1 MSRVYQAR
9 RRAAESANHDE
20 DFYAADILDKPLSAS
35 DTSNL
40 TGHVFPLETSDT
52 GMHGHGH
59 RGSAERLLPTKPP
72 LKTEPSAVSVGPP
85 DLLRSHSSAD
95 PWWIASPAGLSQK
108 IVIDHDISPVSRE
121 QYRLLAA
128 TLHNAQVSTGVKVIM
143 IASAVAG
150 EGKTLTAVNL
160 ALTFSESYHRR
171 VLLVDGDLRR
181 PVLHWVFGCDDNGR
195 VESPRSSEERR
206 FRIQP
211 ITPLL
216 GVLIAN
222 SPISAPMA
230 ELTSKQ
236 MQQILKDAREAYD
249 WIILDTPPVT
259 LLPDASLLA
268 SIVDGAVLVV
278 RAEST
283 PVDLV
288 KRAVEAI
295 GRQKM
300 LGVLLNS
307 AKTRS
312 RVQDYQH
319 GRYQHQTEAAGRS

>member
-1 MSRVYQAR
+1 MSLVYKALC
-9 RRAAESANHDE
+9 RAAELASRDE
-20 DFYAADILDKPLSAS
+20 GFHAAETLKPLSSS
-35 DTSNL
+35 DTSRL
-40 TGHVFPLETSDT
+40 TGDAFLLETSDT
-52 GMHGHGH
+52 GMHAQ
-59 RGSAERLLPTKPP
+59 RGFEAQLLPSNPP
-72 LKTEPSAVSVGPP
+72 LKTEPSAVSAGPP
-85 DLLRSHSSAD
+85 DLRGSHSSAD
-95 PWWIASPAGLSQK
+95 PWWVTSPAGLSQK

-128 TLHNAQVSTGVKVIM
+128 TLHNAQVSKGVKVIM

-171 VLLVDGDLRR
+171 VLLADGDLRR
-181 PVLHWVFGCDDNGR
+181 PVLHRLFGCDSNGR
-195 VESPRSSEERR
+195 VESPPSPGEQR
-206 FRIQP
+206 FRIQSM
-211 ITPLL
+211 TPLF
-216 GVLIAN
+216 GILIAN

-236 MQQILKDAREAYD
+236 MQQVLKDAREAFD

-288 KRAVEAI
+288 KRAVEGI
-295 GRQKM
+295 GRQKL
-300 LGVLLNS
+300 LGVLLNG

-312 RVQDYQH
+312 HVQDYPH
-319 GRYQHQTEAAGRS
+319 GRYEHQAGATGRS

>member
-1 MSRVYQAR
+1 MSLVDEAR
-9 RRAAESANHDE
+9 RRAAELASHDQGFHAANT
-20 DFYAADILDKPLSAS
+20 LKPLSLS
-35 DTSNL
+35 DTARL
-40 TGHVFPLETSDT
+40 TIDAFPLETSDT
-52 GMHGHGH
+52 GMHAQL
-59 RGSAERLLPTKPP
+59 GSAARSLPTKPP
-72 LKTEPSAVSVGPP
+72 FEKKPSAVSAGPL
-85 DLLRSHSSAD
+85 DLRGSHSSAD
-95 PWWIASPAGLSQK
+95 PWWVTSAAGLSQK

-128 TLHNAQVSTGVKVIM
+128 TLHNAQVSKGVKVIK

-171 VLLVDGDLRR
+171 VLLVDVDLRR
-181 PVLHWVFGCDDNGR
+181 PALQRLFGCDSNGG
-195 VESPRSSEERR
+195 VASPPSREEQR

-222 SPISAPMA
+222 SPFSAPMA
-230 ELTSKQ
+230 ELTSEQ
-236 MQQILKDAREAYD
+236 MQQILKDAREAFD

-268 SIVDGAVLVV
+268 AMVDGAVLVV
-278 RAEST
+278 RAECT

-295 GRQKM
+295 GRQKT
-300 LGVLLNS
+300 LGILLNG

-312 RVQDYQH
+312 HRQDYQYDSNH
-319 GRYQHQTEAAGRS
+319 SVGHPAGAAGS